1 MQFAFG
7 AIVEQVVGLSP
18 EAPLIRRLLE
28 HYSTFMKGLV
38 SVPLNIPGTP
48 YARAVEV
55 RNYSI
60 SVVKYL
66 RRLIF
71 FLLLFRHAIL
81 SLFGYKFF
89 LIVPLSCSFNC
100 YLKITKNS
108 VT

>member
-71 FLLLFRHAIL
+71 FCYCSGMQFCHCSDII
-81 SLFGYKFF
+81 FF
-89 LIVPLSCSFNC
+89 NCSFE
-100 YLKITKNS
+100 LFF
-108 VT
+108 